1 MSGDVLKL
9 ISDDMT
15 SLGLNYAFMR
25 WTSDVVYP
33 YFIGEYTEEPNMTE
47 DNLQDTSF
55 LITGTTRGSFIDL
68 ETAKA
73 KVEKLYRDGKRQI
86 TTSGTGVVIFYDS
99 AFTVQTD
106 DAELKKIQINLL
118 VREWKVN

>member
-1 MSGDVLKL
+1 MSVDVLKI

-15 SLGLNYAFMR
+15 GLGLNYSFMR
-25 WTSDVVYP
+25 WTSDIVYP
-33 YFIGEYTEEPNMTE
+33 YFIGEYTEEPMMDE

-68 ETAKA
+68 ENAKA
-73 KVEKLYRDGKRQI
+73 KIEKLYRDGKRQI
-86 TTSGTGVVIFYDS
+86 TTSKNGVVIFYDS
-99 AFTVQTD
+99 ALTVPTD

>member
-1 MSGDVLKL
+1 MSGDILKI

-15 SLGLNYAFMR
+15 ALGLNYAFLR
-25 WTSDVVYP
+25 WTSDVIYP
-33 YFIGEYTEEPNMTE
+33 YFIGEYTEEPNITE
-47 DNLQDTSF
+47 DNLQDTAF

-73 KVEKLYRDGKRQI
+73 NIERLYRDGKRVI
-86 TTSGTGVVIFYDS
+86 TESGTGVVIFYES
-99 AFTVQTD
+99 ALTVPTD

-118 VREWKVN
+118 IKEWKVN

>member
-1 MSGDVLKL
+1 MSGDILKI

-15 SLGLNYAFMR
+15 ALGLNYAFLR
-25 WTSDVVYP
+25 WTSDVIYP
-33 YFIGEYTEEPNMTE
+33 YFIGEYTEEPNITE
-47 DNLQDTSF
+47 DNLQDTAF

-73 KVEKLYRDGKRQI
+73 NIEKLYRDGKRII
-86 TTSGTGVVIFYDS
+86 TTSGTGVVIFYES
-99 AFTVQTD
+99 SLTVPTD

-118 VREWKVN
+118 IKEWKVN

>member
-1 MSGDVLKL
+1 MSGEVLKI

-15 SLGLNYAFMR
+15 ALGLNYAFLR
-25 WTSDVVYP
+25 WTSDVIYP
-33 YFIGEYTEEPNMTE
+33 YFIGEYTEEPNVTE

-73 KVEKLYRDGKRQI
+73 KIEKLYRDGKRII
-86 TTSGTGVVIFYDS
+86 TTSGTGVVIFYES
-99 AFTVQTD
+99 SLTVPTD

-118 VREWKVN
+118 IKEWKVN